1 MVEYITYKVDTNVH
15 VHCMVDYMYN
25 ELHYTWWI
33 TLCMVDYIMY
43 DELHY
48 TWWITYTV
56 DYMYDGLQYIMHMY
70 GVLHYTPVHGGLH
83 YVWWITLYMVDCIM
97 YGGLHVWWITCYL
110 QLYHG

>member
-48 TWWITYTV
+48 TWWIALCMV
-56 DYMYDGLQYIMHMY
+56 DY
-70 GVLHYTPVHGGLH
+70 
-83 YVWWITLYMVDCIM
+83 M
-97 YGGLHVWWITCYL
+97 YGGLHVICSCIMVNRLGIKTFENL
-110 QLYHG
+110 ILL

>member
-48 TWWITYTV
+48 TWWITLCMV
-56 DYMYDGLQYIMHMY
+56 DYII
-70 GVLHYTPVHGGLH
+70 HGGLH
-83 YVWWITLYMVDCIM
+83 YVWWITCMVDYMLSAAVSWLIAL
-97 YGGLHVWWITCYL
+97 G
-110 QLYHG
+110 

>member
-33 TLCMVDYIMY
+33 TLCMVDYI
-43 DELHY
+43 
-48 TWWITYTV
+48 
-56 DYMYDGLQYIMHMY
+56 MY